1 MTSQELK
8 EEFNKRLLAG
18 EGGYITNEDI
28 ELLTRL
34 DIKFELVLVYSQM
47 EAKAHEWKLRGLD
60 VPQYVYDNIDTIKRT
75 SLIITKMAC
84 ALDRMKC
91 EVAEYKRISDYYI
104 SQMPKVNIPKDAIIE
119 YKNGKL
125 SYRKR
130 LPSDINFK
138 ELQEKYESLDS
149 F

>member
-18 EGGYITNEDI
+18 EGGYITNEDM

-84 ALDRMKC
+84 ALDAMKC
-91 EVAEYKRISDYYI
+91 EVAVYKRQNDYYI
-104 SQMPKVNIPKDAIIE
+104 NLLPKVNIPKDAIVE

-130 LPSDINFK
+130 LPTDV
-138 ELQEKYESLDS
+138 SLKDLVNKHNDNY
-149 F
+149 